1 MSLFRDF
8 VLARCQPT
16 HSTSKASLNSPPKAI
31 TKLPKTKLAYFR
43 ILFLIYFI
51 LHSLNLISK
60 ERMYGHEPG
69 WDFYDNEDN
78 RRRLNERDVKKLR
91 LNLYSCDKHKVNFA
105 TLRLPQDLLLKELE
119 RAIGHG
125 DRSLAAKIADEL
137 ARRTAIEKRM
147 I

>member
-1 MSLFRDF
+1 
-8 VLARCQPT
+8 
-16 HSTSKASLNSPPKAI
+16 
-31 TKLPKTKLAYFR
+31 
-43 ILFLIYFI
+43 
-51 LHSLNLISK
+51 
-60 ERMYGHEPG
+60 MYGHEPG